1 MAKPPTI
8 AFFNNKGGVGK
19 TSLVYHIAWMLADLQ
34 YSCLAVDLDPQSN
47 LTAAMLDEAEV
58 EELWANDAEQIQ
70 TVFDAIHPQVR
81 GLGDIAEIEGRQISI
96 RLQLLPGDLRLSSYE
111 DKLSDAWPDAV
122 GGDEAAFRTLTAFYR
137 MMHQVAAKHQTD
149 YILVDVGPNLGALN
163 RAALIACDYVVV
175 PLAPDLF
182 SLQGL
187 RNLGPTLRRW
197 RDHWQDRRQR
207 KPSTVDFELPEGQM
221 LPIGYVVLQHRVRLN
236 RPAKAYTM
244 WLDRIPSEYATSIL
258 ASESD
263 DSLDVLD
270 DPNCLGMLKHF
281 ASLVPLA
288 QEARKPIF
296 RLNAADG
303 AIGSHYESARRA
315 GDAYR
320 EITERIIQRC
330 SHRSQ

>member
-34 YSCLAVDLDPQSN
+34 HNCLAVDLDPQSN
-47 LTAAMLDEAEV
+47 LTAAMLNEAEV
-58 EELWANDAEQIQ
+58 EELWTSVTGRVQ
-70 TVFDAIHPQVR
+70 TVFDAIQPQVR
-81 GLGDIAEIEGRQISI
+81 GLGDIAPIEGRPIST
-96 RLQLLPGDLRLSSYE
+96 RLYLLPGDLRLSSYE
-111 DKLSDAWPDAV
+111 DKLSDAWPPAM

-137 MMHQVAAKHQTD
+137 MMHQVASEHRIE
-149 YILVDVGPNLGALN
+149 YILIDVGPNLGALN

-187 RNLGPTLRRW
+187 QNLGPTLRKW
-197 RDHWQDRRQR
+197 RSDWQDRRQR
-207 KPSTVDFELPEGQM
+207 KPPAVDFDLPEGKM
-221 LPIGYVVLQHRVRLN
+221 MPVGYIVLQHRVRLD
-236 RPAKAYTM
+236 RPVQAYTK
-244 WLDRIPSEYATSIL
+244 WLNRIPAEYANSILDR
-258 ASESD
+258 ESD
-263 DSLDVLD
+263 DAVDVLD
-270 DPNCLGMLKHF
+270 DPNCIGMLKHF

-296 RLNAADG
+296 RLSAADG

-320 EITERIIQRC
+320 EITEKIIHRC
-330 SHRSQ
+330 SPHG